1 MNEQFELIA
10 PKTPETILLNILLQY
25 VPLKF
30 SSIMFQLILFYA
42 PKVILLHWRDP
53 TPLHVNMTI
62 KLANDNQIQ
71 TYSVSAPKS

>member
-1 MNEQFELIA
+1 
-10 PKTPETILLNILLQY
+10 
-25 VPLKF
+25 
-30 SSIMFQLILFYA
+30 MFQLILFYA